1 MINFRVFANFYL
13 NSASI
18 TQEELQLERAA
29 KDEVCLQLTEVQSQ
43 LQLAEEAWR
52 AGEAEGRRLRE
63 NLEDREAEGRQLRES
78 LEDREAEGRQLR
90 ESLEDR
96 EAEGRQ
102 LRESL
107 EEREAELGVAREVA
121 RRADEVCREREGE
134 LGRLE
139 AHLSS
144 LETDNREQVRE
155 MGSAGAACTV
165 HVCVHYC
172 TLHKFIYDTN
182 YITLKV
188 YIHFSLCTCPVYLLC
203 RGSTTASC

>member
-1 MINFRVFANFYL
+1 M
-13 NSASI
+13 
-18 TQEELQLERAA
+18 
-29 KDEVCLQLTEVQSQ
+29 EVQSQ

-63 NLEDREAEGRQLRES
+63 N

-155 MGSAGAACTV
+155 MSCMHCTCTCMIPTTLRSKSIFIL
-165 HVCVHYC
+165 VCVR
-172 TLHKFIYDTN
+172 
-182 YITLKV
+182 V
-188 YIHFSLCTCPVYLLC
+188 LCTCCVGGALQPAA
-203 RGSTTASC
+203 RQRA